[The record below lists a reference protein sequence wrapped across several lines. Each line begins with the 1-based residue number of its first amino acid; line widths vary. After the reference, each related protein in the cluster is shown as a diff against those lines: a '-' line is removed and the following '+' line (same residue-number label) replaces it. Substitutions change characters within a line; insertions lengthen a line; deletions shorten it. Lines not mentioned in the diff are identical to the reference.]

1 MAKVY
6 TVHARWDEAA
16 KIWATPTVV
25 EIPGL
30 FCEAESF
37 DQLVDI
43 ILDLTPD
50 LLRANGAEP
59 AGQLVD
65 IRIVGERHGKIIG
78 LPA

>member
-6 TVHARWDEAA
+6 TVHAEWDEAA
-16 KIWATPTVV
+16 KVWATPRAV

-30 FCEAESF
+30 VCEAASF
-37 DQLVDI
+37 DQLVEI
-43 ILDLTPD
+43 ILDLAPD

-65 IRIVGERHGKIIG
+65 IRIVGERYGKIG